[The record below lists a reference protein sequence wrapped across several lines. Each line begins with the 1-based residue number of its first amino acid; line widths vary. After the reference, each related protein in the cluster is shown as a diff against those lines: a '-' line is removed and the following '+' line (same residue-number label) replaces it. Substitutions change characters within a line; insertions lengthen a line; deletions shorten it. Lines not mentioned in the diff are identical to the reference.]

1 MSKYFG
7 PIGMDLSAYATGEP
21 KSGVKEMLKESLS
34 GIGNDIVD
42 KGRSLLSSVVSGASD
57 VINAALP
64 TATAALA
71 QLSYSGSVGNF
82 TSAQEDI
89 QLTAKFQL
97 ISEMAP
103 EKRGSP
109 CYRNL
114 VINTLSGFVMCEN
127 PVFRSAIATS
137 VEESAVEAFMTGG
150 FFYE

>member
-1 MSKYFG
+1 MSRYTDL
-7 PIGMDLSAYATGEP
+7 IGADLSAYYTGEP
-21 KSGVKEMLKESLS
+21 KSGVLDTLKN
-34 GIGNDIVD
+34 IGNDVVD

-127 PVFRSAIATS
+127 PVFRSTIATS
-137 VEESAVEAFMTGG
+137 IEESAVEAFMSGG
-150 FFYE
+150 FYYE

>member
-1 MSKYFG
+1 MSRYTDL
-7 PIGMDLSAYATGEP
+7 IGADLSAYYTGEP
-21 KSGVKEMLKESLS
+21 KSGVLDTLKS
-34 GIGNDIVD
+34 IGNDVVD

-89 QLTAKFQL
+89 QLNAKFQL
-97 ISEMAP
+97 ISEMTPA
-103 EKRGSP
+103 KRGSP

-127 PVFRSAIATS
+127 PVFRSTIATS
-137 VEESAVEAFMTGG
+137 IEESAVEAFMSGG
-150 FFYE
+150 FYYE

>member
-1 MSKYFG
+1 MSRYTDL
-7 PIGMDLSAYATGEP
+7 IGADLSAYYTGEP
-21 KSGVKEMLKESLS
+21 KSGVKEMLKDTLS
-34 GIGNDIVD
+34 NIGNDIVD

-97 ISEMAP
+97 ISDMAP

-127 PVFRSAIATS
+127 PVFRSTLATS
-137 VEESAVEAFMTGG
+137 IEESAVEAFMSGG

>member
-82 TSAQEDI
+82 SSANENI
-89 QLTAKFQL
+89 QLMAKFQH
-97 ISEMAP
+97 ISDMTP

-109 CYRNL
+109 CYKNL
-114 VINTLSGFVMCEN
+114 TVNTLNGFVMCEN
-127 PVFRSAIATS
+127 PVFHSSIATS
-137 VEESAVEAFMTGG
+137 IEESAVEAFMAGG
-150 FFYE
+150 FYYE

>member
-1 MSKYFG
+1 MSRYTG
-7 PIGMDLSAYATGEP
+7 LIGADLSAYYTGEP
-21 KSGVKEMLKESLS
+21 KSGVKEMLKDTLS

-82 TSAQEDI
+82 TSAQEDV

-97 ISEMAP
+97 ISEMTP

-127 PVFRSAIATS
+127 PTFRATSATS
-137 VEESAVEAFMTGG
+137 VEESAVEAFMSGG
-150 FFYE
+150 FYYE